1 MLPASAN
8 PSVFD
13 PPEGYIVNANDR
25 PVTDASSAAF
35 TGEWDPGFRAGHL
48 LAAVKDLR
56 GATVETLRTI
66 QTDYTSPPVA
76 AFRDAI
82 LAATARSPLAAT
94 AQDLVRKWDGTLSVD
109 SAAAAVYESWIV
121 HMTDRTF
128 HDKLGDAVYVDYLAN
143 GRPTFALY
151 TMLGRPTDPWFV
163 ALGDPSVRGRD
174 AISAVALD
182 DVATEL
188 GDRLGA
194 DPAKWR
200 WGALHTVTFAHAL
213 SAGLP
218 GPLRALFDIGPYER
232 AGDGYSVNNGAFAL
246 ATPYAL
252 HSHAS
257 ERMLVD
263 LGDLDNSRSVL
274 PTGQSGQP
282 LSKHWGDQTPL
293 WLRGEL
299 HPMWFTRARIT
310 SPDVL
315 VVRPR

>member
-1 MLPASAN
+1 
-8 PSVFD
+8 
-13 PPEGYIVNANDR
+13 
-25 PVTDASSAAF
+25 AA
-35 TGEWDPGFRAGHL
+35 A
-48 LAAVKDLR
+48 
-56 GATVETLRTI
+56 
-66 QTDYTSPPVA
+66 
-76 AFRDAI
+76 
-82 LAATARSPLAAT
+82 

-128 HDKLGDAVYVDYLAN
+128 HDKLGDAVYLDYLAN

-151 TMLGRPTDPWFV
+151 AMLARPNDPWFV

-182 DVATEL
+182 DVVTEL
-188 GDRLGA
+188 AGRLGA

-200 WGALHTVTFAHAL
+200 WGALHTITFAHPL
-213 SAGLP
+213 SPGLP
-218 GPLRALFDIGPYER
+218 GPLQAVFDIGPYER

-246 ATPYAL
+246 ATPYTL

-263 LGDLDNSRSVL
+263 LGDLDNSRAVL

-282 LSKHWGDQTPL
+282 FSKHWGDQTQL

-310 SPDVL
+310 DPDVL
-315 VVRPR
+315 VLRPR